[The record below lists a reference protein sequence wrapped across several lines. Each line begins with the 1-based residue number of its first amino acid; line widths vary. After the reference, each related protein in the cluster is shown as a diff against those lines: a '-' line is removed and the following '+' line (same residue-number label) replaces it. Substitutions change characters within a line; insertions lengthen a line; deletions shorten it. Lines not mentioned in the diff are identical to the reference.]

1 MEWDRLEF
9 ILFSLDKYVFI
20 GYFFFLILAV
30 RIEKKASSVL
40 ITLTVV
46 ALANGVMTSLV
57 PVLYRLAA
65 NDGIAYKFIWYGTF
79 CLIDMLV
86 IYLLFKFHK
95 LLKQNVSAVAEVAGA
110 AFLCLATI
118 QVLFFVEQYVFTSSM
133 IRPIYQYGIPLINVA
148 LLPLL
153 LLLWMTQRYQ
163 IKHQAQ
169 GAL

>member
-40 ITLTVV
+40 ITFTVV

-57 PVLYRLAA
+57 PLLYRLAA

-79 CLIDMLV
+79 CLIDMLA

-110 AFLCLATI
+110 AFLSLATV
-118 QVLFFVEQYVFTSSM
+118 QVLFFVEQYAFTSSL

-153 LLLWMTQRYQ
+153 LLLWMTQKYQ
-163 IKHQAQ
+163 IKQRAQ